1 MIEISRE
8 IETRQEALDWFLAE
22 HFPEPATPERPA
34 RPSPVVPPRPG
45 YDRSLSD
52 DEVLVKAGEAAN
64 GAKFTRLFN
73 GDCSGYLSQSEADQ
87 ALCNMLAF
95 WCRCDAEQMDRLFL
109 LSGMANR
116 EKAGR
121 ADYRART
128 IGKAIAGCREV
139 YSGGGKVRGYGATRG
154 AFAGLRDHRQ
164 DQSNRMGEWAGKSY
178 AEAQPAAIDPAAILE
193 RFEVKREYVE
203 RLGQEEH
210 LIENLLIKQHI
221 LVCIAMSGGGKTAF
235 WYRYAAPVLARKGY
249 TVWYLDCDSPA
260 SEHREMKEIADRHGF
275 RFLNAD
281 ANVGAG
287 INELKKNL
295 ETIATSDCDLTGHV
309 FIFDTLKKFTDL
321 MSKGSVKDFFTLC
334 RKLTSKGATVVLL
347 GHANKYRSKPEGHLI
362 AEGVG
367 DVRSDTDE
375 LIFFERKRNENTGG
389 LDVTTDPDP
398 DHGAKV
404 RGLFEPFSFHIGSDR
419 EVTVYEK
426 VVEMPDNT
434 LTATPTATEEEIL
447 DAAAGFL
454 AEAGEPVS
462 QSALVN
468 QVRAMTGAAHNR
480 VRGLIVANSMKA
492 GSEGHKRLV
501 YTIEKRGRLDYSLP
515 QGTPEQGKLFEDEPG
530 FQRESSFMD

>member
-45 YDRSLSD
+45 HDRPLSD
-52 DEVLVKAGEAAN
+52 DEILTKARDAGN

-154 AFAGLRDHRQ
+154 AFAGFRDHRQ
-164 DQSNRMGEWAGKSY
+164 DQSDRMGEWAGKSY
-178 AEAQPAAIDPAAILE
+178 AEAQPAAIDPAAMLE
-193 RFEVKREYVE
+193 RFEVQREYVE
-203 RLGQEEH
+203 KLGQEEF
-210 LIENLLIKQHI
+210 LIENLLIRQHI
-221 LVCIAMSGGGKTAF
+221 LVVIAMSGGGKTAIF
-235 WYRYAAPVLARKGY
+235 FRYVAPVLARKGM
-249 TVWYLDCDSPA
+249 TVWYLDADSPA
-260 SEHREMKEIADRHGF
+260 SEHKAMKEIADKHGF

-281 ANVGAG
+281 ANLGAG
-287 INELKKNL
+287 IDELKKTL
-295 ETIATSDCDLTGHV
+295 EDIATRDCDLAGHV
-309 FIFDTLKKFTDL
+309 FIFDTLKKFINM
-321 MSKGSVKDFFTLC
+321 MSKDSAKAFFALC
-334 RKLTSKGATVVLL
+334 RKLTSKGGTVALL
-347 GHANKYRSKPEGHLI
+347 GHANKRRSKPEGHLEF
-362 AEGVG
+362 EGVG
-367 DVRSDTDE
+367 DVRNDVDE
-375 LIFFERKRNENTGG
+375 MIMFERRKNENGG
-389 LDVTTDPDP
+389 LDITTDPDP

-404 RGLFEPFSFHIGSDR
+404 RGIFEPLSFHIGSDR

-426 VVEMPDNT
+426 PVEMPDNT

-447 DAAAGFL
+447 DAAAEFL

-492 GSEGHKRLV
+492 GSEGHKRVV
-501 YTIEKRGRLDYSLP
+501 YTIGARGRLDYSLP
-515 QGTPEQGKLFEDEPG
+515 QGGPEQGKLFEDEPG